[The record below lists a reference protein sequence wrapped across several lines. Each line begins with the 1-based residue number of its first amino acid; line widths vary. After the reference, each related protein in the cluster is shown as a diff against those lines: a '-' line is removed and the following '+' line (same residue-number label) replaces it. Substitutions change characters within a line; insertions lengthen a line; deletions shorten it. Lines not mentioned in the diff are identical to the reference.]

1 MSRWQSRVF
10 VFLGAV
16 LGLTLVGGLVV
27 AASLTLEGSAQS
39 HATDRPAVISGRG

>member
-10 VFLGAV
+10 LLLGTM

-27 AASLTLEGSAQS
+27 AASLTLGGTNAGV
-39 HATDRPAVISGRG
+39 TDRPVAVSRS